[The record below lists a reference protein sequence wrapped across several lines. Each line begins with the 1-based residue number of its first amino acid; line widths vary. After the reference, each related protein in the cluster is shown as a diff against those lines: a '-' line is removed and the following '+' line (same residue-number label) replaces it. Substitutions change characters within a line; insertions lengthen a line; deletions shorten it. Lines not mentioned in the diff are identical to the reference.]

1 MLAIDREDLITV
13 LKMRFGMIT
22 GEMIEKIYEID
33 NMNTLQRLILAAA
46 NAANWKIF
54 LEEFHSEE
62 ESFRLL
68 GENFNPI
75 RDWLME
81 RDGID
86 GKEAK

>member
-75 RDWLME
+75 RDWLKE

-86 GKEAK
+86 GKETK